1 MSRRPRYR
9 RSAQVTPARRLLIMG
24 GSALSVLA
32 AGVALVLLWALWTYA
47 GPGPKAREGASTDVV
62 LRQGASLPEIASSLK
77 RAHVIGSTAIFIAA
91 SEVTGAAKRMK
102 AGEYDIPSHASM
114 AHIIGLIRDGKVV
127 RHLVTVPEG
136 VTSEMVVDILQSSEF
151 LTGSAPVP
159 PEGAVL
165 PETYEVRRGEDRAA
179 VLQRMMDD
187 RDKLLATLWDHRRTD
202 LPYQSPDQAV
212 TLASIVEKE
221 TAKPDERPRI
231 AAVFINRLQK
241 GMKLESDPTIIY
253 GLTRGRPL
261 GHGIRVS
268 ERASQTPYNTYVIQG
283 LPPTPIGNPGRAS
296 LAAAL
301 DPPRTDELYFVADG
315 TGGHAFS
322 STFEQHQKNVA
333 HLRALEQAAKAGP
346 ALKAVN

>member
-1 MSRRPRYR
+1 MSRAPRYR
-9 RSAQVTPARRLLIMG
+9 RPAAVTPARRLMAMG
-24 GSALSVLA
+24 ASALGVLGLGA
-32 AGVALVLLWALWTYA
+32 VLVLVWALWIYA
-47 GPGPKAREGASTDVV
+47 GPGPKARAGASTDVI

-77 RAHVIGSTAIFIAA
+77 QAHVIGSGAIFIAA
-91 SEVTGAAKRMK
+91 SEATGAAKRMK
-102 AGEYDIPSHASM
+102 AGEYDIPSRASM
-114 AHIIGLIRDGKVV
+114 ATIIGLIRDGKVV

-159 PEGAVL
+159 AEGSVL

-187 RDKLLATLWDHRRTD
+187 RDKLLATLWDHRRQG

-212 TLASIVEKE
+212 IMASIVEKE
-221 TAKPDERPRI
+221 TAKADERPRV

-268 ERASQTPYNTYVIQG
+268 ERASVTPYNTYVIQG
-283 LPPTPIGNPGRAS
+283 LPPTPICNPGRAS
-296 LAAAL
+296 LAAVL
-301 DPPRTDELYFVADG
+301 DPPQTDELYFVADG
-315 TGGHAFS
+315 TGGHSFS
-322 STFEQHQKNVA
+322 STFEQHSKGVS
-333 HLRALEQAAKAGP
+333 HLRALEHAGKAGGGR
-346 ALKAVN
+346 

>member
-1 MSRRPRYR
+1 MSRRPRN
-9 RSAQVTPARRLLIMG
+9 RSVGKVTPARRFLIMG
-24 GSALSVLA
+24 GSALTVLGA
-32 AGVALVLLWALWTYA
+32 ALVLVVVWALWTYA
-47 GPGPKAREGASTDVV
+47 GPGPRARQGASTDVI

-77 RAHVIGSTAIFIAA
+77 RAHVIGSEAIFIAA
-91 SEVTGAAKRMK
+91 AEVTGAARRMK

-114 AHIIGLIRDGKVV
+114 AHVMGLIRDGKVV
-127 RHLVTVPEG
+127 RHLVTIPEG
-136 VTSEMVVDILQSSEF
+136 VTSEMVMDILQSAEF
-151 LTGSAPVP
+151 LTGSAPAP

-187 RDKLLATLWDHRRTD
+187 RDKLLASLWDHRRQG

-212 TLASIVEKE
+212 IMASIVEKE
-221 TAKPDERPRI
+221 TAKADERPRV

-301 DPPRTDELYFVADG
+301 DPPQTDELYFVADG
-315 TGGHAFS
+315 AGGHTFS
-322 STFEQHQKNVA
+322 STFEAHQKNVG
-333 HLRALEQAAKAGP
+333 HLRSVEAAAKAG
-346 ALKAVN
+346 AGK

>member
-1 MSRRPRYR
+1 VSRRPRYR
-9 RSAQVTPARRLLIMG
+9 GAGKVTPARRFLLMG
-24 GSALSVLA
+24 GSALSVLGA
-32 AGVALVLLWALWTYA
+32 ALVLVLLWALWTYA
-47 GPGPKAREGASTDVV
+47 GPGPRAREGASTDLI
-62 LRQGASLPEIASSLK
+62 LRQGASLPEIAASLK
-77 RAHVIGSTAIFIAA
+77 RAHVIGSEPIFIAA
-91 SEVTGAAKRMK
+91 AEITGAAKRMK

-114 AHIIGLIRDGKVV
+114 AHVMGLIRDGKVV
-127 RHLVTVPEG
+127 RHLVTIPEG
-136 VTSEMVVDILQSSEF
+136 VTSEMVVDILQSTDF

-159 PEGAVL
+159 PEGALL

-187 RDKLLATLWDHRRTD
+187 RDKLLASLWDHRRSD

-231 AAVFINRLQK
+231 AAVFINRLTHN
-241 GMKLESDPTIIY
+241 MRLESDPTVIY

-261 GHGIRVS
+261 GHGIKAS
-268 ERASQTPYNTYVIQG
+268 ELASQTPYNTYVIQG

-301 DPPRTDELYFVADG
+301 DPPRTDELFFVADG
-315 TGGHAFS
+315 TGGHVFA
-322 STFEQHQKNVA
+322 STFAQHQKNVA
-333 HLRALEQAAKAGP
+333 HWRAVEQAAKAAAG
-346 ALKAVN
+346 K

>member
-9 RSAQVTPARRLLIMG
+9 RGAPVTPARRFLIMG
-24 GSALSVLA
+24 GAALSVLA
-32 AGVALVLLWALWTYA
+32 AGLVLVLLWALWTYA

-91 SEVTGAAKRMK
+91 SEVTGAAKHMK

-114 AHIIGLIRDGKVV
+114 ARVIGLIRDGKVV
-127 RHLVTVPEG
+127 RHLVTIPEG

-187 RDKLLATLWDHRRTD
+187 RDKLLATLWDHRRSG

-212 TLASIVEKE
+212 TMASIVEKE

-268 ERASQTPYNTYVIQG
+268 ERASVTPYNTYVIQG
-283 LPPTPIGNPGRAS
+283 LPPTPIGNPGRAA

-301 DPPRTDELYFVADG
+301 DPPQTDELYFVADG

-333 HLRALEQAAKAGP
+333 HLRALEKAAQAQP
-346 ALKAVN
+346 APKAVN

>member
-9 RSAQVTPARRLLIMG
+9 RSAQVTPARRMLIMG
-24 GSALSVLA
+24 ASALSVLA
-32 AGVALVLLWALWTYA
+32 AGLALVLLWALWTYA
-47 GPGPKAREGASTDVV
+47 GPGPKAREGTSTDVV
-62 LRQGASLPEIASSLK
+62 LRQGASLPEIAASLK

-114 AHIIGLIRDGKVV
+114 ARIIGLIRDGKVV
-127 RHLVTVPEG
+127 RHLVTIPEG

-187 RDKLLATLWDHRRTD
+187 RDKLLATLWDHRRSD

-268 ERASQTPYNTYVIQG
+268 ERASETPYNTYVIQG

-315 TGGHAFS
+315 TGGHTFS
-322 STFEQHQKNVA
+322 STFEAHQKNVA
-333 HLRALEQAAKAGP
+333 HLRAREHAAQAGP
-346 ALKAVN
+346 APKAVK